1 MHLIR
6 RMPGRRGARA
16 ERGFTLVELMIS
28 VGLSLMILAGLV
40 TVFVNNSNTRKE
52 IERTTRQIENGRYAM
67 ELLSNNLTHAGFFA
81 EFDPTTVTAPGALPE
96 ACSTNITDITAG
108 LALPIQGYRNATGS
122 TAGLSCLTDL
132 KDDTDVLVVRR
143 ASTCVAGS
151 TGCDALTSG
160 AFYYFQASLCTPA
173 TGNAELASPAITDAY
188 RLDTVT
194 ANLDRHKRTCL
205 VSGCLCVTSA
215 TVPLADIRR
224 YHTHI
229 YFVANN
235 SVGTDGVPTLK
246 RAELD
251 GNGFTIVPL
260 VEGIEN
266 LKLEYGIDTTQP
278 LGDGMPDAYTPT
290 PDTYACAG
298 PPACTAI
305 SNWRNVTA
313 TRIFLLA
320 RSTEESPGYNAS
332 SKTYTLDSATAFTPA
347 SGDRFRR
354 HVFNTTVKL
363 VNVAGRRGI

>member
-6 RMPGRRGARA
+6 LMPSRRGSRA
-16 ERGFTLVELMIS
+16 ERGFTLVELMIA

-52 IERTTRQIENGRYAM
+52 IERTTRQIENGRYATD
-67 ELLSNNLTHAGFFA
+67 LLSNNLMHAGFFA
-81 EFDPTTVTAPGALPE
+81 EFDPTLVPAPGVLPE
-96 ACSTNITDITAG
+96 ACSTLAADIAAG
-108 LALPIQGYRNATGS
+108 LALPIQGYRNATSG

-132 KDDTDVLVVRR
+132 KDDTDVVVVRR

-151 TGCDALTSG
+151 AGCDALTSG
-160 AFYYFQASLCTPA
+160 AFYYFQASLCNPTS
-173 TGNAELASPAITDAY
+173 GNEELASATITDAY

-194 ANLDRHKRTCL
+194 ANLNRHRRTCL
-205 VSGCLCVTSA
+205 VSDCLCSTA
-215 TVPLADIRR
+215 PLADIRR

-251 GNGFTIVPL
+251 GTGFTIAPM

-266 LKLEYGIDTTQP
+266 LKLEYGIDTNN
-278 LGDGMPDAYTPT
+278 DGMPETYTPT
-290 PDTYACAG
+290 PDTYTCAG
-298 PPACTAI
+298 PPACTAV
-305 SNWRNVTA
+305 SNWRNVTSA
-313 TRIFLLA
+313 RIFLLA
-320 RSTEESPGYNAS
+320 RSTEPSPGYTNT
-332 SKTYTLDSATAFTPA
+332 KTYTLGSAPSFTPA
-347 SGDRFRR
+347 VGDPYRR

-363 VNVAGRRGI
+363 ANVAGRRGT